1 MKKYKLL
8 RTLAL
13 IGALFGTTPKAKATG
28 AEDNQLDIKTN
39 AEVALF
45 ANAEKAS
52 GKKAFG
58 DLTICPKIY
67 FEKDGKKLGYEG
79 SFYNT
84 RTMDAKAQDWM
95 TFISKIAFETE
106 DWAGFV
112 GRDCTRF
119 QTAGFLNCPG
129 TTTFS
134 NDVRLNGTSRTLT
147 GANLTYKPWGL
158 ELGYMA
164 NDGRMSFNHWDTVML
179 GYKKQFNDAWGVQFQ
194 AGGGA
199 RPLTFGG
206 LTVAYTPDKDNAIVG
221 EVIYKN
227 HRTTGVL
234 TAKHNLT
241 DNWLCLPAL
250 KWVKPA
256 MEKSAAWPKPVSI
269 TKSAKVLLWWEPF
282 NKTSAANTQPTVL
295 SDCNI
300 AIPFA
305 LDK

>member
-1 MKKYKLL
+1 MKKHKIL
-8 RTLAL
+8 RILA
-13 IGALFGTTPKAKATG
+13 IMGALFGTAPKAKAAG
-28 AEDNQLDIKTN
+28 AEDNQLDIN
-39 AEVALF
+39 AVAEASLF
-45 ANAEKAS
+45 VNGEKAS
-52 GKKAFG
+52 GKDAFG
-58 DLTICPKIY
+58 DITVQPKFYLEHADNKI
-67 FEKDGKKLGYEG
+67 GYEG
-79 SFYNT
+79 SFYN
-84 RTMDAKAQDWM
+84 AKTEGVKADDWM
-95 TFISKIAFETE
+95 TFVSKINFETE
-106 DWAGFV
+106 NWAGFI

-119 QTAGFLNCPG
+119 KTAGYLNCPS

-241 DNWLCLPAL
+241 DKLAL
-250 KWVKPA
+250 
-256 MEKSAAWPKPVSI
+256 
-269 TKSAKVLLWWEPF
+269 
-282 NKTSAANTQPTVL
+282 
-295 SDCNI
+295 
-300 AIPFA
+300 FA
-305 LDK
+305 GVEVGKASHGKIGGMAEAGIHYKIGKGFAVVGAVQQDIGGKHATHGVIGLQYCGTFRAR

>member
-1 MKKYKLL
+1 MKKYKTL
-8 RTLAL
+8 RILAI
-13 IGALFGTTPKAKATG
+13 IGALFGATPKAKATG

-39 AEVALF
+39 AEVTLF

-52 GKKAFG
+52 GQKGFG
-58 DLTICPKIY
+58 DLTIQPKIY

-79 SFYNT
+79 SFYKAK
-84 RTMDAKAQDWM
+84 TMDIKATDWM

-129 TTTFS
+129 TTAFS

-241 DNWLCLPAL
+241 DKLAL
-250 KWVKPA
+250 
-256 MEKSAAWPKPVSI
+256 
-269 TKSAKVLLWWEPF
+269 
-282 NKTSAANTQPTVL
+282 
-295 SDCNI
+295 
-300 AIPFA
+300 FA
-305 LDK
+305 GVEVGKASHGKIGGMAEAGIHYKIGKGFAVVGAVQQDIGGKHATHGVIGLQYCGNFRAQ